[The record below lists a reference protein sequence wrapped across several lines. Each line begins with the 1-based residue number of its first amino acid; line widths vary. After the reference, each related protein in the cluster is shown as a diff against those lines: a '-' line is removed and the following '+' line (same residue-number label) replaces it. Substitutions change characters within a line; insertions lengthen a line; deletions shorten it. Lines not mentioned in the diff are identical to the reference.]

1 MGTEL
6 LAFFR
11 KRMKH
16 TWKVAFFSAFILFLL
31 IHFYK
36 ITNYLPNHDTLY
48 NFYSTQNVVGSGRW
62 FLQYACGISSYFD
75 LPWFNGLLCAV
86 YLGLTTVCIV
96 ELLNIQNPVLI
107 VLTAAI
113 LAGTPSTT
121 ETLFFGYTA
130 DGYLLGLAMGA
141 LSACLSCKE
150 GKLSRYAASTVLLC
164 LSCGIYQSCV
174 SFAAMCCICYLVLQ
188 LLNRELSV
196 KDAWHWIGRHV
207 LIYAV
212 AMACYYGIWKLM
224 MHFEGISATSYQ
236 GIDSL
241 GKISIATIIQSC
253 IQSVSNLLLFFVEWN
268 ILEHPISTYAALNLV
283 FLLCFVIVVVT
294 ALIRSRI
301 YRSGSRLV
309 LILVCLAASV
319 PVLSIWAFLSPGVVY
334 RPMMLHGICLYYV
347 LAMIL
352 FDKWIPARFSTAFAA
367 LVMVIVFN
375 FSIMAN
381 ISYFWMNKCYEKT
394 FYRGSELM
402 HTIVSHQRNG
412 QSIDTVAF
420 IGNRQDEVYSDDSLF
435 TQKVHVLS
443 ACLEEDLLYDH
454 IHTYLFL
461 KNSYD
466 LEIACASDAQ
476 LEKLEALD
484 QVRQMPIWPAEGSS
498 QVIDGVLVVR
508 IGE

>member
-36 ITNYLPNHDTLY
+36 LTNYLPNHDTLY

-86 YLGLTTVCIV
+86 YLGLTAVCIV
-96 ELLNIQNPVLI
+96 ELLNIQNPVII

-141 LSACLSCKE
+141 LSAYLTSKN
-150 GKLSRYAASTVLLC
+150 GKLSRYAAGAALLC

-174 SFAAMCCICYLVLQ
+174 SFAAMCCICYLVQKLV
-188 LLNRELSV
+188 NSEITV
-196 KDAWHWIGRHV
+196 KDAWRWIGRHV
-207 LIYAV
+207 IIYAV

-224 MHFEGISATSYQ
+224 MHFEGISAASYQ

-253 IQSVSNLLLFFVEWN
+253 IQSVVNIMLLFLEWN
-268 ILEHPISTYAALNLV
+268 ILEHPISVYAALNVV
-283 FLLCFVIVVVT
+283 FLLCFVIVVVV
-294 ALIRSRI
+294 ALIRSRVF
-301 YRSGSRLV
+301 RSGSRLV

-319 PVLSIWAFLSPGVVY
+319 PVLSIWEFVSPGVFY

-375 FSIMAN
+375 FSIIAN
-381 ISYFWMNKCYEKT
+381 ISYFWMNKSYEKT
-394 FYRGSELM
+394 CYLGSELM
-402 HTIVSHQRNG
+402 RTVVSHQANEKN
-412 QSIDTVAF
+412 IETVAF
-420 IGNRQDEVYSDDSLF
+420 IGNRLNEVYSDDSLF

-461 KNSYD
+461 KNSYG
-466 LEIACASDAQ
+466 LEIASVSDTQLAS
-476 LEKLEALD
+476 LEALD
-484 QVRQMPIWPAEGSS
+484 QVRQMPIWPEDGSS